1 MLNLIQH
8 CSRAPGLIWID
19 RDPEPPDRDN
29 TEDVEEHQTQK
40 SPQVIRLGA
49 LVFCRTWVSVV
60 LDAACEAG
68 TYGSTPVV
76 FGQD

>member
-40 SPQVIRLGA
+40 SPQVIRLGGSRF
-49 LVFCRTWVSVV
+49 LPYLGVR
-60 LDAACEAG
+60 G
-68 TYGSTPVV
+68 TGRRLRSWNLW
-76 FGQD
+76 